1 MGKSLEIILWKLI
14 DWVDNPHIRFCL
26 YVWSFLSHSRIFP
39 SYGNV
44 TIADEGLQIWPMLGT
59 HMAIE
64 LWGFLSVPHLLW
76 HRASIY
82 NGHIR
87 GPVTLTPIA
96 KHLELS
102 LPVYDLVLSRL
113 GFEHPTFRLLGECSY
128 PLRHCSGPHI
138 KQNNNHYMCNKTNYS
153 LGISWAFQIKT
164 LKFKIQRRL
173 YVCQSVLLL

>member
-1 MGKSLEIILWKLI
+1 MSWQPVGLDSSHKILFVCLEFFVPLE
-14 DWVDNPHIRFCL
+14 
-26 YVWSFLSHSRIFP
+26 RIFP

-76 HRASIY
+76 HGASIY
-82 NGHIR
+82 NGHIG

-128 PLRHCSGPHI
+128 PLRHCSSPSH
-138 KQNNNHYMCNKTNYS
+138 K
-153 LGISWAFQIKT
+153 AE
-164 LKFKIQRRL
+164 
-173 YVCQSVLLL
+173 